1 MTKNHDKIVDCDIS
15 KRNLDMIFFPY
26 RPPLT
31 STGPSPLSLADGSRS
46 HPVLH
51 YSWSLSMRKPIQQHK
66 PHLIHM
72 PNPSRPL
79 CFSAV
84 YSLFDPAL
92 SCSLLFFLTPSAG
105 SDDAVPPHFN
115 TDILGSRELEDNI
128 ITTKHKEGIYSKRA
142 NMKRGKM
149 HISVSIS
156 IGTIFAEF

>member
-1 MTKNHDKIVDCDIS
+1 
-15 KRNLDMIFFPY
+15 
-26 RPPLT
+26 
-31 STGPSPLSLADGSRS
+31 
-46 HPVLH
+46 
-51 YSWSLSMRKPIQQHK
+51 MRKPIQQHK

-72 PNPSRPL
+72 PNPSGPL

-84 YSLFDPAL
+84 CSLFDPAL
-92 SCSLLFFLTPSAG
+92 SCSLLFFLAPSAG

-115 TDILGSRELEDNI
+115 TDILGSREQEDNI

-156 IGTIFAEF
+156 ISTKFAEFKE

>member
-1 MTKNHDKIVDCDIS
+1 
-15 KRNLDMIFFPY
+15 MIEHKWVFTC
-26 RPPLT
+26 T
-31 STGPSPLSLADGSRS
+31 STGPFLLNLADGSRS
-46 HPVLH
+46 HSCLH

-72 PNPSRPL
+72 PNPSGPL

-84 YSLFDPAL
+84 CSLFDPAF
-92 SCSLLFFLTPSAG
+92 SCSLLFFLAPSAG

-115 TDILGSRELEDNI
+115 TDILGSREQEDNI

-156 IGTIFAEF
+156 ISTKFAEFKE